1 MSSNS
6 QRAVTPNILKVLGYA
21 GLLPFLSTTVVM
33 LNAVINGPGLQSAAV
48 FNLYAPYVFISYSA
62 VILSFMAGT
71 LWAKWESGSDST
83 MTNAAVLFS
92 NVVSLTAWL
101 ALLMIFMSS
110 IMTVFAVT
118 ILLVGFASLLWVERL
133 TKTASDYWQM
143 RVNLTS
149 SVMLM
154 HAVVIY
160 LMLRDI

>member
-62 VILSFMAGT
+62 VILSFVAGT

-133 TKTASDYWQM
+133 AKTASDYWQM

-149 SVMLM
+149 SVLLM

>member
-133 TKTASDYWQM
+133 SKTASDYWQM

-149 SVMLM
+149 SVLLM

>member
-21 GLLPFLSTTVVM
+21 GLLPFLSTAVVM

-83 MTNAAVLFS
+83 MTNLAVLFS

-133 TKTASDYWQM
+133 SKTASDYWQM

>member
-6 QRAVTPNILKVLGYA
+6 QRAVTPNIIKALGYA
-21 GLLPFLSTTVVM
+21 GLLPFLITAVVM
-33 LNAVINGPGLQSAAV
+33 LNAVINGPGLQGAAV

>member
-21 GLLPFLSTTVVM
+21 GLLPFLSTAVVM

-133 TKTASDYWQM
+133 SKTASDYWQM

-149 SVMLM
+149 SVLLM
-154 HAVVIY
+154 HAMVIY

>member
-21 GLLPFLSTTVVM
+21 GLLPFLSTAVVM

-118 ILLVGFASLLWVERL
+118 IILVGVASLLWVERL
-133 TKTASDYWQM
+133 SKTASDYWQM

-149 SVMLM
+149 SVLLM

>member
-21 GLLPFLSTTVVM
+21 GLLPFLSTAVDM

-133 TKTASDYWQM
+133 SKTASDYWQM

-149 SVMLM
+149 SVLLM

>member
-62 VILSFMAGT
+62 VILSFVAGT

-133 TKTASDYWQM
+133 SKTASDYWQM

-149 SVMLM
+149 SVLLM

>member
-21 GLLPFLSTTVVM
+21 GLLPFLSTAVVM

-83 MTNAAVLFS
+83 MTNLAVLFS

-133 TKTASDYWQM
+133 TKTASDYRQM

>member
-133 TKTASDYWQM
+133 SKTASDYWQM

-149 SVMLM
+149 SVLLM
-154 HAVVIY
+154 HAMVIY